1 MKLSDFGLWFKFI
14 TTVRDTLANHYL
26 VYETWT
32 KSIPQKYWYDIY
44 FDGALVGEL
53 TGDELSVYIGKSR
66 SCIMNLKPG
75 YGKPFS
81 RSKYGASRIL
91 HYKLAQPLQMEHFE
105 IIDNPKLKNKE

>member
-1 MKLSDFGLWFKFI
+1 MKLGDFGLWFKFI
-14 TTVRDTLANHYL
+14 TTDIDIPRSHDL

-32 KSIPQKYWYDIY
+32 KSIPQKYKYDIY

-53 TGDELSVYIGKSR
+53 TGDWLSVYVGRSR
-66 SCIMNLKPG
+66 RCILNLKPG

-81 RSKYGASRIL
+81 RSKYNVSRIRD
-91 HYKLAQPLQMEHFE
+91 YKLDQPLQMEHFE